1 MENTRPQRYD
11 KGISLEEKTSVP
23 IRDHRAR
30 DIFSLGVLI
39 DEVLQSSKEE
49 YDQTTISFHDL
60 SKNLLQAQEQMHRPS
75 LSTILDH
82 SYFKDQEYLKIV
94 EFLTDLPVKLLE
106 EKKDFFT
113 TLSEK
118 LFLLPEKVIAS
129 QLSSLLLSR
138 MVILDQTAVQSFIPN
153 MLTPAKGISLFLN
166 FMSWPQLESISLSSI
181 KYLFHFRK
189 FRHKVE

>member
-49 YDQTTISFHDL
+49 YDETTISFHDL
-60 SKNLLQAQEQMHRPS
+60 SKNQLQAQEQMHRPS
-75 LSTILDH
+75 LSAILDH

-129 QLSSLLLSR
+129 QLSCLLLSR
-138 MVILDQTAVQSFIPN
+138 MVILDQTAVQTFIPN
-153 MLTPAKGISLFLN
+153 VLTPAKGKSLFLY
-166 FMSWPQLESISLSSI
+166 FMPWPQFL
-181 KYLFHFRK
+181 KYVHYLQN
-189 FRHKVE
+189 

>member
-30 DIFSLGVLI
+30 DIFSLGVLV

-60 SKNLLQAQEQMHRPS
+60 SKTQLQAQEQMHRPS
-75 LSTILDH
+75 LSVILDH

-106 EKKDFFT
+106 EKKYFFT

-153 MLTPAKGISLFLN
+153 MLTPAKGKSSFLDFIPIFKDSLQ
-166 FMSWPQLESISLSSI
+166 S
-181 KYLFHFRK
+181 KYLFDYTD
-189 FRHKVE
+189 